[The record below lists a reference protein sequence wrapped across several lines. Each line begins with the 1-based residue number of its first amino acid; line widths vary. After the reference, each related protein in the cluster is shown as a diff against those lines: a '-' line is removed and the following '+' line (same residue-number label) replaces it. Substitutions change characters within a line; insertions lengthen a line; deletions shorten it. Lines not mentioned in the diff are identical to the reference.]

1 MEDETEAPIELL
13 KLSSSMIVRKLL
25 EKMKEA
31 EVMIG
36 TSRKQRLFIPRT
48 PMVDKPRELPWTM
61 RAKAHPSQEF
71 QYKLY
76 MDFPLLLLIVCT
88 LYIGLL

>member
-48 PMVDKPRELPWTM
+48 PWWTSPESS
-61 RAKAHPSQEF
+61 RGA
-71 QYKLY
+71 
-76 MDFPLLLLIVCT
+76 
-88 LYIGLL
+88 